1 MSCTQKL
8 KGVFM
13 ATVSKIKKTTSVTK
27 KPTKKIAKLTKLI
40 IVESPSKATTLKK
53 YLGSGYTIKA
63 SAGHVIDLPK
73 STLGIDT
80 ETFDPRYIVMRDR
93 SKVMKELMDAVKNA
107 SEILLASDPDREGE
121 AIASHLKNYFEEK
134 ALPKLKREIPIKRI
148 RFSEITKDAILKAV
162 SEPTEIAEALVNAQQ
177 GRRVIDR
184 LFGYGL
190 SPLLWKKVKGKLSAG
205 RVQSTTLRIITEREK
220 EIEDFIPQEYW
231 MLSAN
236 LIADKSKFQST
247 LNKVGQKRI
256 VSPNELENKDKQHV
270 ITSKKEM
277 DTLLKE
283 IKGKDFIVKDVKK
296 TPSQTKV
303 SAPFITSTLQQ
314 SANNILG
321 WAAAKTMR
329 TAQELYEGI
338 DLGNSR
344 TGLITYMRTD
354 STRISPIA
362 AQEAKTYILEQ
373 FGEKYIPSSPNFF
386 SNKKNSQDAHEAIRP
401 AIIAHYPDAIKSYLS
416 TDQYKLYNLIW
427 RKFIASQMVSVERSV
442 TALSLEVGHCLFTVS
457 GSIIIFD
464 GFQKIWNVGADKKD
478 SKLPPSVE
486 KGQIIKCSS
495 LEEEQKSTQAPPRYT
510 EATLVKT
517 MEELGIGRPSTYA
530 PTMMTL
536 TKRYYVKK
544 SGKTLVPT
552 DLGKA
557 VNKLLIENFNELI
570 SASFTATMEEKL
582 DAVEEQTLA
591 WKSVVKEFYVPF
603 NKTVVEAFEKVDSIK
618 GAFDEKT
625 DEVCEKCG
633 RAMLK
638 KLGKY
643 GYFLACS
650 GWPECVNAQP
660 IPFGLCPKCLVGK
673 VVEKRGGRRGAFYAC
688 TNYPEC
694 DFLTNAKPS
703 GKVCPNDKTPL
714 FFQAGKNKLIECMH
728 TACGYTE
735 EYSEE

>member
-1 MSCTQKL
+1 
-8 KGVFM
+8 M
-13 ATVSKIKKTTSVTK
+13 ATVPKTPKSASVTK
-27 KPTKKIAKLTKLI
+27 KPAKKTTKKVTKLTKLI

-53 YLGSGYTIKA
+53 YLGPSYTIKA

-80 ETFDPRYIVMRDR
+80 ETFEPRYIVMRDR

-134 ALPKLKREIPIKRI
+134 ALPKLKRDIPIKRI

-162 SEPTEIAEALVNAQQ
+162 SEPAEITTALVNAQQ

-205 RVQSTTLRIITEREK
+205 RVQSTTLRIIVEREK
-220 EIEDFIPQEYW
+220 EIEAFIPQEYW
-231 MLSAN
+231 TLTAN
-236 LIADKSKFQST
+236 LVAEKQKFQAT

-256 VSPNELENKDKQHV
+256 VSPNELENKDKQQV
-270 ITSKKEM
+270 ISSKKEM
-277 DTLLKE
+277 DALLKE
-283 IKGKDFIVKDVKK
+283 IKGKDFTVKEVKK
-296 TPSQTKV
+296 TPSQTKA

-314 SANNILG
+314 AANNLLG
-321 WAAAKTMR
+321 WPAAKTMR
-329 TAQELYEGI
+329 AAQELYEGI
-338 DLGNSR
+338 DLGSSR

-373 FGEKYIPSSPNFF
+373 FGEKYIPKSPNFF
-386 SNKKNSQDAHEAIRP
+386 TNKKNSQDAHEAIRP
-401 AIIAHYPDAIKSYLS
+401 SVIAHHPDTIKSYLS
-416 TDQYKLYNLIW
+416 ADQYKLYNLIW
-427 RKFIASQMVSVERSV
+427 RRFMASQMVPVERAV
-442 TALSLEVGHCLFTVS
+442 TSLSLEVGQCLFTVS
-457 GSIIIFD
+457 GSIVTFD
-464 GFQKIWNVGADKKD
+464 GFQKAWNVGADKKE
-478 SKLPPSVE
+478 SKIPPNVE
-486 KGQIIKCSS
+486 KGQIIPCTS

-510 EATLVKT
+510 EATLVKI

-536 TKRYYVKK
+536 SKRYYVKK
-544 SGKTLVPT
+544 AAKSLVPT

-557 VNKLLIENFNELI
+557 VNKLLSENFNELI
-570 SASFTATMEEKL
+570 NASFTAEMEEKL
-582 DAVEEQTLA
+582 DAVEEQTLE
-591 WKSVVKEFYVPF
+591 WKSVVKEFYIPF
-603 NKTVVEAFEKVDSIK
+603 NKTVTEAFEKVDSIK

-633 RAMLK
+633 KPMLK

-660 IPFGLCPKCLVGK
+660 IPFGACPKCLVGK
-673 VVEKRGGRRGAFYAC
+673 IVEKRGGRRGAFYAC

-714 FFQAGKNKLIECMH
+714 FFQAGKKKIIECMH
-728 TACGYTE
+728 AACGYTE
-735 EYSEE
+735 EFSEE